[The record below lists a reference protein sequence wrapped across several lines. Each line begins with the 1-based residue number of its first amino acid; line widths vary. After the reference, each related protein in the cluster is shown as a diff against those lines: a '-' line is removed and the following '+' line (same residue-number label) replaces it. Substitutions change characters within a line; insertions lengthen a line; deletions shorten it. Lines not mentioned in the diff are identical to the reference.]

1 MLAGPA
7 GAQQRS
13 FAIDRFA
20 VTLEIGADATL
31 RVREAITVDFRGPHQ
46 GLFRTIPMRYERRGL
61 EFSLRVDD
69 IHVFDENVAP
79 LRTEVS
85 RPGRAIRI
93 KAWVPGAVDAARTV
107 IITYRVRRALIDVDG
122 HEELYWNVTGTEW
135 DVPIRQA
142 EAVVSSPAEIPLDE
156 VRSIAY
162 TGPRGASGAN
172 YTEERADSF
181 LTFRTTRPLRPR
193 EGLTIAVGWPPGAI
207 RGPSAL
213 RQAWWWLGDN
223 WPLGLPLLTLGG
235 VLLVWR
241 RYGRDPGG
249 APTVKPEYAPPEG
262 ILPAAGGALATERAE
277 PRDFVATLVDL
288 AVRGYM
294 RIEEVEPDFGESDF
308 IFHRLKPMSGD
319 PALKSVELHILS
331 RLFGSDSGLSTRRL
345 SEMRRDYD
353 NVFPPVRDEIYRMMV
368 REGLFPSSPERVR
381 AVWLVAAITIIG
393 AAMFVATGGTDWLGT
408 VPLSLGIG
416 LGASGLVVL
425 AFSPLMPRKTFR
437 GARALARVKGFREFL
452 ERTSK
457 DELRRLP
464 PDTMHRWLAWAIALG
479 VSERWIHS
487 FDGLP
492 VSAPAWYTARG
503 GFDLGSF
510 DRSLARLSS
519 GTERAL
525 LTARRGGDGSWGWGW
540 RTGWGRLRRGPGRGW
555 GRHVLAVKCSFELVA
570 LFMCKAGGIF
580 IRAYDDVAHRIASD
594 HATRLDRATLVS
606 GPPAFGP
613 RDVPAEGGAEVPTHV
628 STPSEEVECVTA
640 RPEVDVLD

>member
-1 MLAGPA
+1 
-7 GAQQRS
+7 
-13 FAIDRFA
+13 
-20 VTLEIGADATL
+20 
-31 RVREAITVDFRGPHQ
+31 VREAITVDFRGAHQ
-46 GLFRTIPMRYERRGL
+46 GLFRTIPVRYERRGL
-61 EFSLRVDD
+61 DFALRVDD

-79 LRTEVS
+79 LRTEVA
-85 RPGRAIRI
+85 RPGRAIRV
-93 KAWVPGAVDAARTV
+93 KAWVPGAVDATRTV

-122 HEELYWNVTGTEW
+122 HEELYWNVTGTDW

-142 EAVVSSPAEIPLDE
+142 EAIVSSPAEIPLDQI
-156 VRSIAY
+156 RSIAY
-162 TGPRGASGAN
+162 TGPRGASGAD
-172 YTEERADSF
+172 YTEERADAF
-181 LTFRTTRPLRPR
+181 LMFRTTRPLRPR

-213 RQAWWWLGDN
+213 RQASWWLGDN
-223 WPLGLPLLTLGG
+223 WPLGLPILTLGG

-241 RYGRDPGG
+241 RYGCDPGG

-262 ILPAAGGALATERAE
+262 MLPAAGGALATERAE

-308 IFHRLKPMSGD
+308 IFHRLKPILGD
-319 PALKSVELHILS
+319 PALKPVELHVLS
-331 RLFGSDSGLSTRRL
+331 RLFGRDWGLPTRRL
-345 SEMRRDYD
+345 SEVKRDYD
-353 NVFPPVRDEIYRMMV
+353 SVFPPVRDEIYRMLV
-368 REGLFPSSPERVR
+368 REGLFPSSPEQVR
-381 AVWLVAAITIIG
+381 ALWLVAGIGIVG
-393 AAMFVATGGTDWLGT
+393 AALIILTGGVDWLGT
-408 VPLSLGIG
+408 VPLSLGLG

-479 VSERWIHS
+479 VSERWIHG
-487 FDGLP
+487 FDGLL

-525 LTARRGGDGSWGWGW
+525 LTARRGGDDSWG
-540 RTGWGRLRRGPGRGW
+540 GRG
-555 GRHVLAVKCSFELVA
+555 GLS
-570 LFMCKAGGIF
+570 GG
-580 IRAYDDVAHRIASD
+580 
-594 HATRLDRATLVS
+594 TS
-606 GPPAFGP
+606 G
-613 RDVPAEGGAEVPTHV
+613 GGLGGGGGGTF
-628 STPSEEVECVTA
+628 
-640 RPEVDVLD
+640 